1 MGSAMKVYLI
11 AGSVFEARDLGR
23 MLGLPVQETVIL
35 NSAAAAKLQRPQ
47 DGDLI
52 LETASA
58 CEHIEYAGICEALQ
72 EKTRGLDV
80 RWETEDR

>member
-1 MGSAMKVYLI
+1 MKVYLI

-35 NSAAAAKLQRPQ
+35 NSAAAARLQRPA

-52 LETASA
+52 IETSTA
-58 CEHIEYAGICEALQ
+58 CGHVEYAGVCDTMQGKIE
-72 EKTRGLDV
+72 GLDV